1 MGLVTTHMTQY
12 ASTSSLL
19 ELTEID
25 HPGAIH
31 LDSQTNG
38 WPQASGTSH
47 QPALEANTVSQV
59 KPTHSVLIVEDD
71 PDIAMGLQDFLEFD
85 GFKVDCAKTCRDA
98 FLSLEQ
104 HTYDAVL
111 LDLGLPD
118 GDGRSIL
125 ETLHVSKPSLPVIVL
140 SASDKE
146 LGTVRPYARL
156 RKPWRREE
164 FRRILH
170 RALETVPSSAAR

>member
-1 MGLVTTHMTQY
+1 MRLVTTHMTRY
-12 ASTSSLL
+12 ASTRSLL
-19 ELTEID
+19 EPTEID
-25 HPGAIH
+25 HPGTIH
-31 LDSQTNG
+31 FDSQTNG
-38 WPQASGTSH
+38 WLQASETSH
-47 QPALEANTVSQV
+47 HSASEANTVSQV

-71 PDIAMGLQDFLEFD
+71 PDIAMGLQDFLEFE
-85 GFKVDCAKTCRDA
+85 GFKVDWARTCREA

-104 HTYDAVL
+104 HTYDTVL

-140 SASDKE
+140 SASDRE
-146 LGTVRPYARL
+146 LGMLRPHARL
-156 RKPWRREE
+156 TKPWQREE

-170 RALETVPSSAAR
+170 RALDTAPSSAVK